1 MLQDGRELDLVARD
15 LFCGGRKACKLGDM
29 PNLRLG
35 ERLCGG
41 WAILGHGGEV
51 YRRRNRSSPTLSVPM
66 EHQSDDEAEH
76 EFGDDEVSDRAADA
90 PERSGLPM
98 HSVVVRL
105 LVSFGLIAGSILI
118 VVALIATKEQ
128 PPQDDGRSLPRVQ
141 VTSVL
146 SVELPRQWVG
156 FGISTA
162 ERASVVPARV
172 SATVLGVPDTT
183 KEGLPVTEGQVLV
196 QLDAED
202 FVRQREMADE
212 ALKSLDAQVTAL
224 SIQED
229 ALREQVRLATE
240 DVAISTKDLERFEKA
255 YAEGAAR
262 IREVDNARTRR
273 IQAERQKVVLAEQ
286 LSSNGPKRQQLEAQA
301 ASQRSAREIAVHNE
315 ERCAV
320 RAPIAGIL
328 QQFDLK
334 PGESVMAGQAVARV
348 VDPSAVEVEIRLPA
362 QARGSLAVGD
372 RATVMDGGLGREA
385 TVSGLV
391 QRIAPEDD
399 PATRTL
405 GAYIDFS
412 GEDAK
417 RVPPGSVVEVAVEA
431 GGGGA
436 RTIVPRRAI
445 RSDRVHVVEGGQI
458 RAVPITR
465 AYPYRGMIAASG
477 LPDESWVVIEEGL
490 PEGTVIVLDAS
501 SRVAEPGSTIQPVE
515 TAAPGP
521 AGS

>member
-1 MLQDGRELDLVARD
+1 
-15 LFCGGRKACKLGDM
+15 
-29 PNLRLG
+29 
-35 ERLCGG
+35 
-41 WAILGHGGEV
+41 
-51 YRRRNRSSPTLSVPM
+51 M
-66 EHQSDDEAEH
+66 EHESDDELEH
-76 EFGDDEVSDRAADA
+76 EPGEGEVIDPA
-90 PERSGLPM
+90 PRRRLPM
-98 HSVVVRL
+98 HSVVFRL

-141 VTSVL
+141 VTRVM
-146 SVELPRQWVG
+146 SVEVPRQWVG

-162 ERASVVPARV
+162 LRASVVPARV
-172 SATVLGVPDTT
+172 SATVLSVPDST
-183 KEGLPVTEGQVLV
+183 KEGLPVTEGQVIV

-202 FVRQREMADE
+202 FVRQREMVDE
-212 ALKSLDAQVTAL
+212 ALKSLDAQITAL

-255 YAEGAAR
+255 YADGAAR

-286 LSSNGPKRQQLEAQA
+286 LSSTGPKRQQLEAQA
-301 ASQRSAREIAVHNE
+301 ASQRSAREIAVNNE
-315 ERCAV
+315 ARCSV

-334 PGESVMAGQAVARV
+334 LGESVMAGQAVARV
-348 VDPSAVEVEIRLPA
+348 VDPSAVEVELRLPA
-362 QARGSLAVGD
+362 QARWSLAVGD
-372 RATVMDGGLGREA
+372 VATVMDGGLAGTGAGSGGAGSATAPVTGR
-385 TVSGLV
+385 V

-405 GAYIDFS
+405 GAYIEFA
-412 GEDAK
+412 GADAK
-417 RVPPGSVVEVAVEA
+417 RVPPGAVVEVAVA
-431 GGGGA
+431 VGGGGA

-445 RSDRVHVVEGGQI
+445 RSDRLHVVEGGQI

-465 AYPYRGMIAASG
+465 AFPYRGVLAHSG
-477 LPDESWVVIEEGL
+477 LPDESWVVIEDGV
-490 PEGTVIVLDAS
+490 PGGTVIVLDAS

-515 TAAPGP
+515 ASER